1 MNFYE
6 QEKILDVIKSEI
18 ENSKKQIQD
27 EMHNKSIQDNKYMK
41 NMYKSI
47 KNYEYNILNE
57 KIQQLKFIEYLYE
70 YLENSINDKNK
81 KKILFQQKKLDK
93 RRKNLIKTIKKYL

>member
-27 EMHNKSIQDNKYMK
+27 EIHNKSIQDNKYMK

>member
-1 MNFYE
+1 MDFYE

-57 KIQQLKFIEYLYE
+57 KIQQLKFVEYLYE

-93 RRKNLIKTIKKYL
+93 RRNNLIKTIKKYL

>member
-27 EMHNKSIQDNKYMK
+27 EIHNKSIQDNKYMK

-81 KKILFQQKKLDK
+81 KKILFQQKKI
-93 RRKNLIKTIKKYL
+93 R